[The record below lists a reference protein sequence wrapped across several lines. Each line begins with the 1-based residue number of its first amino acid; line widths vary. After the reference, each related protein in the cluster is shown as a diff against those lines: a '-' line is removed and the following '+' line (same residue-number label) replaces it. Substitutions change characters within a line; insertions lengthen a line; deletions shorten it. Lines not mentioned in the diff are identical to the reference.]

1 MASHTAHG
9 CIIWVVYQVGSHLA
23 VILCLQTPSHLFIG
37 TQAYKDTSVSM
48 KVYCKCHHEPMIA
61 SAVMNL
67 DCECQH
73 ELVFLPETVTQHAAS
88 LHHGRFEGD
97 SCVESLVLKALGRL
111 VLVGERH
118 AVKA

>member
-48 KVYCKCHHEPMIA
+48 
-61 SAVMNL
+61 NL
-67 DCECQH
+67 
-73 ELVFLPETVTQHAAS
+73 
-88 LHHGRFEGD
+88 
-97 SCVESLVLKALGRL
+97 
-111 VLVGERH
+111 
-118 AVKA
+118 